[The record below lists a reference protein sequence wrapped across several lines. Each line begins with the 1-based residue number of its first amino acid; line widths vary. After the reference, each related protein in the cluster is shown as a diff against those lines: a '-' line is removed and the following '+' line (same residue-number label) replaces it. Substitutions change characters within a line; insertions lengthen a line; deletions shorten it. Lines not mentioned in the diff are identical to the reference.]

1 MNAVYGCDSGKQNL
15 FFGL

>member
-1 MNAVYGCDSGKQNL
+1 MNAVYGCDSGTQNL